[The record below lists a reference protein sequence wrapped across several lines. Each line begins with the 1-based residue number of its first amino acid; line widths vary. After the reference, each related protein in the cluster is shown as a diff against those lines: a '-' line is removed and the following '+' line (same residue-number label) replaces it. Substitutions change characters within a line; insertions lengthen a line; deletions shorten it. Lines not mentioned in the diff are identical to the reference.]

1 MIHSLPC
8 CWDEDASPRVLL
20 VRRADVR
27 RDSFGNADV
36 YVIGLFGNPL
46 PLQSLHFP
54 AFAASFAGI
63 LDGAME

>member
-1 MIHSLPC
+1 LSG
-8 CWDEDASPRVLL
+8 
-20 VRRADVR
+20 ADVR
-27 RDSFGNADV
+27 RDCVGNADV

-54 AFAASFAGI
+54 AFAASLAGI